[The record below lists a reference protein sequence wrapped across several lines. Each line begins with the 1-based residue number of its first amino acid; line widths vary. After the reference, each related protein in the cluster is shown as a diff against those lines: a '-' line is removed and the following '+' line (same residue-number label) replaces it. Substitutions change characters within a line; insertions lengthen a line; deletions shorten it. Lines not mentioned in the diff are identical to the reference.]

1 MTTTVRSRFTIPGR
15 LLTAALVLVLA
26 TCGKA
31 AEVDSSSAAP
41 ASSPQGTAPAEAPE
55 TGGTEG
61 KETAGGDRL
70 ERAARQSRQALDA
83 LEALVD
89 GLGPDQRLDF
99 DEPILQLESRRE
111 AALAAVADTKPA
123 KLRKLVREHTQI
135 AQEANVLK
143 TRAEALTG
151 GAG

>member
-1 MTTTVRSRFTIPGR
+1 
-15 LLTAALVLVLA
+15 
-26 TCGKA
+26 
-31 AEVDSSSAAP
+31 
-41 ASSPQGTAPAEAPE
+41 
-55 TGGTEG
+55 
-61 KETAGGDRL
+61 L